1 MGPTRSSQS
10 RKLRLPKINWHHY
23 AIRIAVAIITLI
35 GVFCLF
41 HFVLEPYMVAVDTY
55 IAKLGFWG
63 PVLFIT
69 LIILFTSLMFPESIF
84 GLTAGAIFGI
94 WWGLIWITIGAIVA
108 SFAMFYIGRHLLRSP
123 AQELLLKHP
132 KLQTFDKAV
141 SRFRILALL
150 RLSPFNF
157 SALCYLASV
166 SKISFPSYVY
176 ASIAMIP
183 GFLST
188 VYIGYAAKHAADLAK
203 IYKETGKLP
212 TGDSLVHEITIYGG
226 LVVAVTVSIV
236 VAKVALKTVK
246 NSS

>member
-1 MGPTRSSQS
+1 
-10 RKLRLPKINWHHY
+10 LNKINWHHP
-23 AIRIAVAIITLI
+23 IVRVAVSIISLFA
-35 GVFCLF
+35 VFCLF
-41 HFVLEPYMVAVDTY
+41 RFVLEPYMVEVETY
-55 IAKLGFWG
+55 IVKLGFWG

-69 LIILFTSLMFPESIF
+69 MFILFTSLMFPESIF
-84 GLTAGAIFGI
+84 AITAGALFGI
-94 WWGLIWITIGAIVA
+94 WWGLIWITIGGIVA
-108 SFAMFYIGRHLLRSP
+108 SLTMLYIGRHLLRSP
-123 AQELLLKHP
+123 VQKVLLKHP
-132 KLQTFDKAV
+132 KLQAFDKAV

-246 NSS
+246 NSN